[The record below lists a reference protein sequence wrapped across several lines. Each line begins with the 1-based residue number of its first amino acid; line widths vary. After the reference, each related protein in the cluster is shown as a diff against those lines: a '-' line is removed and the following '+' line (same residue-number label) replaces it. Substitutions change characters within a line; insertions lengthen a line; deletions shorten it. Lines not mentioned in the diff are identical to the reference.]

1 MTKQLESTGPEK
13 IRLRYLEV
21 DTSNV
26 ADVLD
31 ELGLP
36 DQGLAPS
43 FTPYPGGGGKLA
55 GWAHP
60 ILGEMRPYPLA
71 DRDPDKMKACAELYP
86 GSVSVWAGSG
96 EGVCFFGELIAIGM
110 KERGCV
116 GALVDGGV
124 RDVSWIG
131 RLGFPVYAQ
140 YRTPVQSIGRWKV
153 IDSGVPVTLPGATT
167 ATVQVNPGD
176 FILADDDGAIVIPA
190 GVAELVLVRAEEL
203 GGSEVQIRTELANGM
218 TLAGAL
224 TKFGH
229 V

>member
-1 MTKQLESTGPEK
+1 MTIQLESAVAEQL
-13 IRLRYLEV
+13 RQRYLKV

-43 FTPYPGGGGKLA
+43 FTPYPGGAGKLA

-60 ILGEMRPYPLA
+60 ILGEMRAYPLD
-71 DRDPDKMKACAELYP
+71 DRDPDKMNACAELYP
-86 GSVSVWAGSG
+86 GSVSVWAGAG

-110 KERGCV
+110 KEKGCA

-124 RDVSWIG
+124 RDVAWIG
-131 RLGFPVYAQ
+131 RLGFPVYAR

-153 IDSGVPVTLPGATT
+153 VDSGVPVTMPGATT
-167 ATVQVNPGD
+167 ATVEIKPGD

-190 GVAELVLVRAEEL
+190 AVAEQVLVRAEEL
-203 GGSEVQIRTELANGM
+203 GSSEVQIRQELATGM
-218 TLAGAL
+218 TLASAL
-224 TKFGH
+224 AKFGH